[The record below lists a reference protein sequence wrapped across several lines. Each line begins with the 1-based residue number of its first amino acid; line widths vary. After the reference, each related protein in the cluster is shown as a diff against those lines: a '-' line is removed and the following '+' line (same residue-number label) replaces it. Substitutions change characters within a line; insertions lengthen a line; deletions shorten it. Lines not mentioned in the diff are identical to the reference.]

1 MAKGSSKTR
10 GLQKD
15 DEYAQSEQRTPRN
28 VGTNDIN
35 AQITTN
41 YNGDASI
48 SYYDDTNPE
57 RNYSQQIKSNG
68 GVSTVHS
75 GNSTDYKGDGQHQE
89 HAGTRGTS
97 SNAQTENN
105 SGTHSK
111 NTVGDKPGGNSGN
124 KGCEVRG
131 NNYCGTGG
139 KNMCAG
145 SGMEGMVLNNRNNHH
160 QSISGNVR
168 KRIKGN
174 ESCSTEG
181 DSSHHTGKSRYDTV
195 GGEYGIHL
203 PSGNMDV
210 QLDSGKARIDASQ
223 EILLVCG
230 SSYIFIRPNRIE
242 IVADRIDLNPV
253 AKEYAD

>member
-1 MAKGSSKTR
+1 MAKGPIDSR
-10 GLQKD
+10 GTPINHPNT
-15 DEYAQSEQRTPRN
+15 QSEQPTPDD
-28 VGTNDIN
+28 VGTDAKN
-35 AQITTN
+35 AQITTC

-48 SYYDDTNPE
+48 CYYDDTDPTN
-57 RNYSQQIKSNG
+57 NYSQNIKCNG
-68 GVSTVHS
+68 GVRTTHS
-75 GNSTDYKGDGQHQE
+75 GNSTDYKGDGQHQQ
-89 HAGTRGTS
+89 HCGTCGTS
-97 SNAQTENN
+97 TNAQTENN
-105 SGTHSK
+105 CGTHSK
-111 NTVGDKPGGNSGN
+111 NTVGDKPGRNSGN

-242 IVADRIDLNPV
+242 IVADRIDLNPA

>member
-1 MAKGSSKTR
+1 MAKGSIESR
-10 GLQKD
+10 GIPKNHRH
-15 DEYAQSEQRTPRN
+15 AQSEQPTPDD
-28 VGTNDIN
+28 VGTDVRN
-35 AQITTN
+35 AEITTN
-41 YNGDASI
+41 YNGDACTK
-48 SYYDDTNPE
+48 YYDDDDPTN
-57 RNYSQQIKSNG
+57 NYSQNIKSNG
-68 GVSTVHS
+68 GVCTTHS

-111 NTVGDKPGGNSGN
+111 TTVGDKPGPKSGDEGNETRRHRY
-124 KGCEVRG
+124 K
-131 NNYCGTGG
+131 GTGG
-139 KNMCAG
+139 KDLSAG
-145 SGMEGMVLNNRNNHH
+145 SGLTGTVTNNRNNHH

-168 KRIKGN
+168 KRTKGN
-174 ESCSTEG
+174 ECCSVEG

>member
-1 MAKGSSKTR
+1 MAKGPIDSRGAPINHRNVRSENKTPT
-10 GLQKD
+10 D
-15 DEYAQSEQRTPRN
+15 
-28 VGTNDIN
+28 VGTNVRN
-35 AQITTN
+35 AEVMTKN
-41 YNGDASI
+41 NGRASVF
-48 SYYDDTNPE
+48 YYDDDYPTN
-57 RNYSQQIKSNG
+57 NYSQTIECNG
-68 GVSTVHS
+68 GVCTTHS
-75 GNSTDYKGDGQHQE
+75 GNSTDYKGDGQHQQ
-89 HAGTRGTS
+89 HCGTCGTS
-97 SNAQTENN
+97 TNAQTENN

-111 NTVGDKPGGNSGN
+111 NTVGDKPGRNSGN

-160 QSISGNVR
+160 KSISGNVR
-168 KRIKGN
+168 KRTKGN
-174 ESCSTEG
+174 ECCSVEG

-242 IVADRIDLNPV
+242 IVADRIDLNPA